1 MWMEKEHFKDLMLT
15 DQKAF
20 AGYARL
26 FMNLKGA
33 QSQSFLDWCW
43 KKYREGVQPSPNS
56 TGYADRNSRFSEE
69 RNPNVRI

>member
-26 FMNLKGA
+26 FMELKG
-33 QSQSFLDWCW
+33 CT
-43 KKYREGVQPSPNS
+43 V
-56 TGYADRNSRFSEE
+56 TGLFGLVLGEISGGGTTKPYFHRLW
-69 RNPNVRI
+69 